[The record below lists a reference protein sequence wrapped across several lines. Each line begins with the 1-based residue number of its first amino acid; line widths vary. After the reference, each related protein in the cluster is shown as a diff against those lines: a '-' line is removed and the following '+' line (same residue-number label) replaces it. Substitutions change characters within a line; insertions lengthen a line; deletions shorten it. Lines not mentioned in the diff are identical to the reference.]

1 MKVGVVTKELTFVSE
16 LQKERREI
24 PEVFKEI
31 MVENVSNLAKDIKL
45 LI

>member
-16 LQKERREI
+16 LQKERGEI